1 MSLKI
6 LKYGVR
12 GHAAD
17 NPPEVDICK
26 MLTANSTYLLQ
37 NTDRPLTLDA
47 WPTLP
52 GRLFDDELQSRP
64 SASFHPR
71 GRASRRPSKSGR
83 LAAVHQSPC
92 MLSSPRCPSQ
102 RMRGPLRVQKS
113 AFAALLLS
121 QTTTSACV
129 GGNDLCRQSEFPWA
143 ASTLRATHAA
153 SLPDNALHKPS
164 L

>member
-1 MSLKI
+1 MEKLLRRELVYSVSETSLWGRFLLCLKK
-6 LKYGVR
+6 LKYEVR
-12 GHAAD
+12 GRAAD
-17 NPPEVDICK
+17 NPSEVDICK

-37 NTDRPLTLDA
+37 NTTDPLALDA
-47 WPTLP
+47 WATLP

-113 AFAALLLS
+113 AFAALPVES
-121 QTTTSACV
+121 DHNFC
-129 GGNDLCRQSEFPWA
+129 
-143 ASTLRATHAA
+143 LRGR
-153 SLPDNALHKPS
+153 K
-164 L
+164 